1 MKKIDEKELKIIF
14 QGIKDG
20 NKDDIELLY
29 KNYYSIVYGV
39 AFSILK
45 NKENSEDVT
54 QNVFTKILK
63 MDSSLLPTQGE
74 ASWLY
79 VVTKNEVMQFL
90 RKQKITIDID
100 DMYTLESES
109 NEIDDLVDMTAYYRL
124 LNGLKPIDKEI
135 ISLRILS
142 DMTFEKI
149 AQMLNMP
156 IGTVE
161 WRYYKALHHIK
172 ASAVSLV
179 AFILILSLEESQKHF
194 SSVEKNESDTT
205 TKYEEADEDVVEDVE
220 SNKSFEEDLSK
231 SESKEFENSSA
242 DNYFDFGEIATE
254 HIKSGAKDDTGTSA
268 SSVMA
273 IRNLS
278 FIFTSVALMILLFLT
293 VFFAFKKKIKIK
305 K

>member
-1 MKKIDEKELKIIF
+1 MKKINEEELKIIF
-14 QGIKDG
+14 QGIKEG
-20 NKDDIELLY
+20 NKDGIELLY
-29 KNYYSIVYGV
+29 KNYHSIVYGV

-63 MDSSLLPTQGE
+63 MDPSLLPTQGE

-124 LNGLKPIDKEI
+124 LEGLKPLDKEI

-149 AQMLNMP
+149 SQMLNMP
-156 IGTVE
+156 LGTVE

-179 AFILILSLEESQKHF
+179 AFILILSLEKSQYMLPIKRNAEDT
-194 SSVEKNESDTT
+194 SGKTEIETKTNDIEYNESMDSVQQGVQ
-205 TKYEEADEDVVEDVE
+205 E
-220 SNKSFEEDLSK
+220 SK
-231 SESKEFENSSA
+231 SEDAEYGSIDIIPEKIADGASDSTGAAESPSA
-242 DNYFDFGEIATE
+242 
-254 HIKSGAKDDTGTSA
+254 
-268 SSVMA
+268 A
-273 IRNLS
+273 IGNIS
-278 FIFTSVALMILLFLT
+278 FALISIVLIFLT
-293 VFFAFKKKIKIK
+293 LFFAFKKKIKIK

>member
-1 MKKIDEKELKIIF
+1 MKKINEEELKIIF
-14 QGIKDG
+14 QGIKEG
-20 NKDDIELLY
+20 NKDGIELLY
-29 KNYYSIVYGV
+29 KNYHSIVYGV

-63 MDSSLLPTQGE
+63 MDPSLLPTQGE

-124 LNGLKPIDKEI
+124 LEGLKPLDKEI

-149 AQMLNMP
+149 SQMLNMP
-156 IGTVE
+156 LGTVE

-179 AFILILSLEESQKHF
+179 AFILILSLEESRYMLPIKRN
-194 SSVEKNESDTT
+194 VEDTTEISETETKTNDIEYNESMDSTQQ
-205 TKYEEADEDVVEDVE
+205 DIQ
-220 SNKSFEEDLSK
+220 
-231 SESKEFENSSA
+231 EFLPE
-242 DNYFDFGEIATE
+242 
-254 HIKSGAKDDTGTSA
+254 GAKDSSIGEIPKRITEEARDSTGMAESPSA
-268 SSVMA
+268 A
-273 IRNLS
+273 IGNIS
-278 FIFTSVALMILLFLT
+278 FALISIVLIFLT
-293 VFFAFKKKIKIK
+293 LFFAFKKKIKIK

>member
-1 MKKIDEKELKIIF
+1 MKKNNEKELKIIF

-20 NKDDIELLY
+20 NKEDIELLY
-29 KNYYSIVYGV
+29 KNYHSIVYGV

-63 MDSSLLPTQGE
+63 MDPSLLPTQGE

-124 LNGLKPIDKEI
+124 LEGLKPIDKEI

-149 AQMLNMP
+149 SQMLNMP

-179 AFILILSLEESQKHF
+179 AFILVLSLEESQMHF
-194 SSVEKNESDTT
+194 LFSEKSTNDTQVEYEENESLNSIEDKESTEMEQSEVA
-205 TKYEEADEDVVEDVE
+205 KEAEER
-220 SNKSFEEDLSK
+220 
-231 SESKEFENSSA
+231 NSSFWNDTSFVDSMMERA
-242 DNYFDFGEIATE
+242 SDNAGIEIN
-254 HIKSGAKDDTGTSA
+254 
-268 SSVMA
+268 SVTMFK
-273 IRNLS
+273 NLS
-278 FIFTSVALMILLFLT
+278 FYIISVVLIILFFLT
-293 VFFAFKKKIKIK
+293 MFFTFKKKIKIK

>member
-1 MKKIDEKELKIIF
+1 MKKINDNELKIIF
-14 QGIKDG
+14 QGIRNG
-20 NKDDIELLY
+20 NREDIGLLY
-29 KNYYSIVYGV
+29 NNYHSIVYGV

-63 MDSSLLPTQGE
+63 MDPSLLPTQGE

-90 RKQKITIDID
+90 RKQKIVVDID

-109 NEIDDLVDMTAYYRL
+109 NEIDDLVDMTAYYKL
-124 LNGLKPIDKEI
+124 LEGLKPIDKEI

-149 AQMLNMP
+149 SQMLNMP

-161 WRYYKALHHIK
+161 WRYYKALHYIK
-172 ASAVSLV
+172 ASATSLV
-179 AFILILSLEESQKHF
+179 ALVLVFTFGDVATHISIPINELEKEYDSIKEYTH
-194 SSVEKNESDTT
+194 EKNGSSSKRNNSIQDDFNGSDSSGGMS
-205 TKYEEADEDVVEDVE
+205 YYDINPADSIRE
-220 SNKSFEEDLSK
+220 
-231 SESKEFENSSA
+231 
-242 DNYFDFGEIATE
+242 
-254 HIKSGAKDDTGTSA
+254 GAKDSTGTAMSTQKILE
-268 SSVMA
+268 S
-273 IRNLS
+273 IITLS
-278 FIFTSVALMILLFLT
+278 TFVICAVLLFM
-293 VFFAFKKKIKIK
+293 VIFFAFKSKIKRK